1 MDLLKGMKREK
12 NPVLEQHG
20 PTGYFMVRLSRYA
33 VTGWIAFFLSL
44 TLFIFYVAIDKL
56 VPVPVIAVD
65 SAGRVLGT
73 MEYLDPTTRTDEEVI
88 AGAKHFLD
96 SYTSLN
102 SSTIY
107 NDNAAALSMMSEAL
121 RDEKLES
128 LISTNFL
135 KIAEQSQV
143 HSFNEYDEP
152 NGAMIISSSGLDRSV
167 RLVGNIVITPKNGET
182 IEKPFD
188 VTLELTIIPRNTF
201 VTTGLMVTSIRD
213 N

>member
-12 NPVLEQHG
+12 NPVLNEHG

-33 VTGWIAFFLSL
+33 VTGWMAFFLSL
-44 TLFIFYVAIDKL
+44 TLFIFYVLVDKL

-65 SAGRVLGT
+65 SSGRVLGT
-73 MEYLDPTTRTDEEVI
+73 MEYLDPTTRTNEEVV

-107 NDNAAALSMMSEAL
+107 NDNAAALSMMSEEL
-121 RDEKLES
+121 RNEKLEW
-128 LISTNFL
+128 LISTNYL
-135 KIAEQSQV
+135 QVAEAAQV
-143 HSFNEYDEP
+143 HSFNEYDDQ
-152 NGAMIISSSGLDRSV
+152 GATIINFSGLDRSV
-167 RLVGNIVITPKNGET
+167 RLQGNTVITPKNGVT
-182 IEKPFD
+182 IEKAFD

-201 VTTGLMVTSIRD
+201 VTTGLMVTGIR
-213 N
+213 NN